1 MAFSRGLR
9 IPLGVDNKSGKIRTE
24 TYTGVLV
31 RGLRIPPRFSPC
43 KTHSREMAQ
52 TSGFDPTTQVKT
64 CFDCKMFDVSYWV
77 ASLNGENGPGGTPS
91 HEALSVSPQ
100 GALEISSVAGQ
111 PPSLDRSHCS
121 PPRLVAKSLQCDDRC
136 RPSSQRP
143 QYPTLYRRLKR
154 RLGRSLRPKFYQ
166 GSVVRSGKK
175 ASHKCPRIEGGLP
188 GPSRLQGPVPESN
201 SVGCDGQLNSG
212 SLHQQTRRNTL
223 GRDVC
228 SPVEDHDLVP
238 SLSHNI
244 ESQAHSRVPECDGRP
259 AIQVQP
265 SAVNRMVSAPTGLQ
279 TDLPEV
285 VHTSCRLICHS
296 PEPQTPSIRV
306 SYPRPKGL
314 GHRCSEHKLD
324 QPHSICVPSY
334 GSPSQGDPKDQAMPV
349 PDHRNSP
356 RLARDALVLGP
367 SAALNRDPTATPSVN
382 NPTQTVP
389 QAGVPQQP
397 PAPEPPR
404 LVSRSGQ
411 LQEQGFS
418 MEVAERVAAPQRS
431 STRTIYKSKWA
442 LFEKWCRENSV
453 DFSTPSVKQ
462 ISDFFM
468 YLYQDLNRRPSTID
482 GYRTAIVDTLGP
494 TAQHIA
500 HNADL
505 QWLLSS
511 FHRDRPKSS
520 RNLPKWNLS
529 VVLNE
534 LTKAP
539 FEPMK
544 DTDLKHLT
552 LKTAF
557 LLALASGKRRS
568 EIHAWVANKVSNLG
582 QWEKVALFPSSD
594 FIAKNQLARE
604 GSQSV
609 SPVTIP
615 ALTTIVDRQFKE
627 DRTLCPVRA
636 LRFYLD
642 RTKDLRGSRSLLF
655 ISFKKG
661 HTSDIR
667 PATLSSWLKQTI
679 LLCYKQGDQQALD
692 LVQVKAHDIRAFA
705 ASKAFYGGVSVDQ
718 IMQACHW
725 KAHNTFTNF
734 DTLGPTAQHIA
745 HNADLQWLL
754 SSFHRDRPKSSRN
767 LPKWNLSVVL
777 NELTKAPFEPMK
789 DTDLKHLTLKTAFLL
804 ALASGKRRSEI
815 HAWVANKV
823 SNLGQWEKVA
833 LFPSSDFIAKNQLA
847 REGSQSVS
855 PVTIP
860 ALTTIVDRQFK
871 EDRTLC
877 PVRALRFYLDRT
889 KDLRGSRSLLFISFK
904 KGHTSDIRPA
914 TLSSWLKQ
922 TILLCYKQADQQ
934 ALDLVQV
941 KAHDIRAFA
950 ASKAFYGGVSV
961 DQIMQACHWKA
972 HNTFTNF
979 YLKDLTWS
987 DTDNNLY
994 LGPVVAA
1001 QQVLDP
1007 SPQTSCPRKEK
1018 RGGGGTSATTK
1029 SSGVF
1034 PRI

>member
-1 MAFSRGLR
+1 MFSKRVKHYHQWLRSAIPFKAKLDQISSDSIRVQGPTKRPSLGHLYPVSLVKERHRKGGKRKISRVLQSPVPSTQASPKVEASHRPKQAQHFSTCRKVQNGNPGVHPDFPGPRGVGIVDRPVGR
-9 IPLGVDNKSGKIRTE
+9 IPSHPHPSKLKEVPKVLLQGPGVPVHLPTFQTGHSPPGLYDDRKGSETNGPLKRTQNSPIPGRLADQVPVPGGISKGHTGSGRSNPILGLDNQPGKIRTE
-24 TYTGVLV
+24 TYSGVFV

-64 CFDCKMFDVSYWV
+64 CFDCKMFDVSNWV

-91 HEALSVSPQ
+91 HEALSVSSQ

-121 PPRLVAKSLQCDDRC
+121 PPRLVAKPLKCDERR
-136 RPSSQRP
+136 RPSSQGP

-154 RLGRSLRPKFYQ
+154 RLGRSLRSKFYKRA
-166 GSVVRSGKK
+166 VVRAGKK
-175 ASHKCPRIEGGLP
+175 ATHKCPGIEGGLP

-201 SVGCDGQLNSG
+201 SVSCDGQLNSG
-212 SLHQQTRRNTL
+212 SLHQQARGNSL
-223 GRDVC
+223 SRDVR
-228 SPVEDHDLVP
+228 SPVENHDLVP
-238 SLSHNI
+238 SLPYNI
-244 ESQAHSRVPECDGRP
+244 KSQAHSRVSECDGRP
-259 AIQVQP
+259 PIQVQP
-265 SAVNRMVSAPTGLQ
+265 SAVNRMVPAPSGLQ
-279 TDLPEV
+279 ANLPKV
-285 VHTSCRLICHS
+285 VHPSCRLIRHS
-296 PEPQTPSIRV
+296 PESQTPSICV

-314 GHRCSEHKLD
+314 EHRCSEHKLD
-324 QPHSICVPSY
+324 QPHGLRLPSY
-334 GSPSQGDPKDQAMPV
+334 GSPSQGDPKDQAMPL
-349 PDHRNSP
+349 PDHRDSP
-356 RLARDALVLGP
+356 RLARDALVLAP
-367 SAALNRDPTATPSVN
+367 SAALNRDPTTTPSVN
-382 NPTQTVP
+382 DPTQTVP
-389 QAGVPQQP
+389 QLCVPQQSTT
-397 PAPEPPR
+397 AEPPR

-418 MEVAERVAAPQRS
+418 VEVAERIAAPQRS
-431 STRTIYKSKWA
+431 STRTIYRSKWA

-505 QWLLSS
+505 HRLLSS

-544 DTDLKHLT
+544 DSDLKHLT

-568 EIHAWVANKVSNLG
+568 EIHAWVVNKVANLG
-582 QWEKVALFPSSD
+582 QWEKVALFPSTD

-627 DRTLCPVRA
+627 DRTLYPVRA
-636 LRFYLD
+636 LRFYL
-642 RTKDLRGSRSLLF
+642 
-655 ISFKKG
+655 
-661 HTSDIR
+661 
-667 PATLSSWLKQTI
+667 A
-679 LLCYKQGDQQALD
+679 
-692 LVQVKAHDIRAFA
+692 
-705 ASKAFYGGVSVDQ
+705 
-718 IMQACHW
+718 
-725 KAHNTFTNF
+725 
-734 DTLGPTAQHIA
+734 
-745 HNADLQWLL
+745 
-754 SSFHRDRPKSSRN
+754 
-767 LPKWNLSVVL
+767 
-777 NELTKAPFEPMK
+777 
-789 DTDLKHLTLKTAFLL
+789 
-804 ALASGKRRSEI
+804 
-815 HAWVANKV
+815 
-823 SNLGQWEKVA
+823 
-833 LFPSSDFIAKNQLA
+833 
-847 REGSQSVS
+847 
-855 PVTIP
+855 
-860 ALTTIVDRQFK
+860 
-871 EDRTLC
+871 
-877 PVRALRFYLDRT
+877 RT

-934 ALDLVQV
+934 ALDLAQV

-987 DTDNNLY
+987 DTDNNMY
-994 LGPVVAA
+994 LGSVVAA

-1018 RGGGGTSATTK
+1018 RKRGEWGGWGGGGAHPLQPSLQESLPGSRYSFTFKMFRVRSFYF
-1029 SSGVF
+1029 SII
-1034 PRI
+1034 R

>member
-1 MAFSRGLR
+1 MALSRGLR
-9 IPLGVDNKSGKIRTE
+9 LHQYLDDWLIRSQSQEEAQVNTQAVVDLTQSLGWIINQEKSQLTPNQVFSFVGYEYHLDSALVKPTQERWLKIQDLILRLKSKHVLTARCLMSLIGLLASTEKMVPEGRLHMRPFQFHLKEHWRYPQSLDNLLPWTDVISAHLDWWQNPANVMKGADLHPKDHSIQFFTDASNEGWGAHLDQRSTQGLWSDQEKRLHINILELKAVSLALRNFKDLCQDQT
-24 TYTGVLV
+24 VLV
-31 RGLRIPPRFSPC
+31 ATDNSTVVAYINKQGG
-43 KTHSREMAQ
+43 THS
-52 TSGFDPTTQVKT
+52 
-64 CFDCKMFDVSYWV
+64 
-77 ASLNGENGPGGTPS
+77 
-91 HEALSVSPQ
+91 H
-100 GALEISSVAGQ
+100 
-111 PPSLDRSHCS
+111 
-121 PPRLVAKSLQCDDRC
+121 
-136 RPSSQRP
+136 
-143 QYPTLYRRLKR
+143 
-154 RLGRSLRPKFYQ
+154 SLRD
-166 GSVVRSGKK
+166 VR
-175 ASHKCPRIEGGLP
+175 
-188 GPSRLQGPVPESN
+188 
-201 SVGCDGQLNSG
+201 
-212 SLHQQTRRNTL
+212 
-223 GRDVC
+223 

-238 SLSHNI
+238 PLSHNI
-244 ESQAHSRVPECDGRP
+244 KCQTHSGVSECDGRP
-259 AIQVQP
+259 PIQVQP
-265 SAVNRMVSAPTGLQ
+265 SAVDRMVTASTGVQ

-285 VHTSCRLICHS
+285 VHSSCEPVCHS
-296 PEPQTPSIRV
+296 SEPQTPSLRV
-306 SYPRPKGL
+306 SNPRPKGL

-324 QPHSICVPSY
+324 GSRCLCLPSD
-334 GSPSQGDPKDQAMPV
+334 GSPSQGDPKDQAMPL

-367 SAALNRDPTATPSVN
+367 SAALNRDPTTTPSVN
-382 NPTQTVP
+382 DSTQTVP
-389 QAGVPQQP
+389 QVCIPQQP

-418 MEVAERVAAPQRS
+418 VEVAERIAAPQRS

-482 GYRTAIVDTLGP
+482 GYRIAIVDTLGP
-494 TAQHIA
+494 TAHHIA

-505 QWLLSS
+505 HRLLSS

-534 LTKAP
+534 LTKSP

-544 DTDLKHLT
+544 DTDLKYLT

-609 SPVTIP
+609 SLVTIP

-636 LRFYLD
+636 LRYYLD

-667 PATLSSWLKQTI
+667 PATLS
-679 LLCYKQGDQQALD
+679 C
-692 LVQVKAHDIRAFA
+692 
-705 ASKAFYGGVSVDQ
+705 
-718 IMQACHW
+718 
-725 KAHNTFTNF
+725 
-734 DTLGPTAQHIA
+734 
-745 HNADLQWLL
+745 
-754 SSFHRDRPKSSRN
+754 
-767 LPKWNLSVVL
+767 
-777 NELTKAPFEPMK
+777 
-789 DTDLKHLTLKTAFLL
+789 
-804 ALASGKRRSEI
+804 
-815 HAWVANKV
+815 
-823 SNLGQWEKVA
+823 
-833 LFPSSDFIAKNQLA
+833 
-847 REGSQSVS
+847 
-855 PVTIP
+855 
-860 ALTTIVDRQFK
+860 
-871 EDRTLC
+871 
-877 PVRALRFYLDRT
+877 
-889 KDLRGSRSLLFISFK
+889 
-904 KGHTSDIRPA
+904 
-914 TLSSWLKQ
+914 LKQ

-961 DQIMQACHWKA
+961 DQIMQACHWQT

-987 DTDNNLY
+987 DNHNNMY

-1007 SPQTSCPRKEK
+1007 SPELSSSERK
-1018 RGGGGTSATTK
+1018 GGGGGGAHPLQPSLQE
-1029 SSGVF
+1029 SN
-1034 PRI
+1034 PRV